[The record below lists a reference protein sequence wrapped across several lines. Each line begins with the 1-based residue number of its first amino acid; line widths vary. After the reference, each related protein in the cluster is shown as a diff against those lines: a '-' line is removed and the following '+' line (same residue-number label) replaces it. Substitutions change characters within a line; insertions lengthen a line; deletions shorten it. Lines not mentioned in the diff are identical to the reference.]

1 MKIRYS
7 VLLFLIMLGS
17 FVSCNWMS
25 NQISPD
31 CLGSRPDVADLN
43 ILLTHNELHDTTLVV
58 IYQGDIEDEL
68 VIDSY
73 DVWSETLTVTLP
85 VDEYYS
91 AKAFYYVNN
100 EEYIAVDGDKLKAI
114 NNPDDYGDCWLIS
127 GDKLYLQLMFP

>member
-7 VLLFLIMLGS
+7 GILFLMMLGI
-17 FVSCNWMS
+17 FTSCNWMS

-43 ILLTHNELHDTTLVV
+43 ILLTHNDLHDTTLIV
-58 IYQGDIEDEL
+58 IYKGDIEDEQ
-68 VIDSY
+68 VVDSF
-73 DVWSETLTVTLP
+73 DVWSETLTVSLP

-91 AKAFYYVNN
+91 AKAFYMLNN
-100 EEYIAVDGDKLKAI
+100 QEYIAVDGDELKAS

-127 GDKLYLQLMFP
+127 GDKLFVQIMYP